1 VQKFVKMST
10 RSSWSDPSDERAWT
24 REYSRQQQ
32 RHTVPGELVVYVDHH
47 PAPVPR
53 QPAACTDLQLPDPQ
67 MTSTAEEES
76 SVDAS
81 DLGDDDLL
89 QEAVRPVDD
98 SVNTTPAADAT
109 NSQLITADLVQVKL
123 PPVINSDASVSRDTA
138 AAGDR
143 QVDEMEGEGIVE
155 SLELIVDSLQQAY
168 NSVHGLNVTSDAVSD
183 TDNSTV
189 VVTHASVP
197 LDLRPS
203 VQENDVT
210 RQTTDATDHPHTI
223 DVEAVDNPDLDLE
236 FEEESGTLRCSEA
249 TGGPA
254 QQMSSTVND
263 PSSIGGTRGGTSVS
277 HKR

>member
-1 VQKFVKMST
+1 MQYCADLQSVRGLRCHTRTRNVSVYTCLYSLYAEFVHTVDCGVQKSVKMSR
-10 RSSWSDPSDERAWT
+10 RSSWSDPNDGRAWT
-24 REYSRQQQ
+24 REYTRQQLH
-32 RHTVPGELVVYVDHH
+32 HTVPGEVVVYVDHH

-168 NSVHGLNVTSDAVSD
+168 NSVHGLNVTSRK
-183 TDNSTV
+183 T
-189 VVTHASVP
+189 
-197 LDLRPS
+197 
-203 VQENDVT
+203 VQE
-210 RQTTDATDHPHTI
+210 
-223 DVEAVDNPDLDLE
+223 
-236 FEEESGTLRCSEA
+236 
-249 TGGPA
+249 
-254 QQMSSTVND
+254 
-263 PSSIGGTRGGTSVS
+263 
-277 HKR
+277 